1 MRRDNKAYKK
11 YQSKRWKVFRE
22 MYLAEIICRLYVENV
37 IPKKLQWKMAVLE
50 TEKNLYQIKK
60 GD

>member
-1 MRRDNKAYKK
+1 MMK
-11 YQSKRWKVFRE
+11 
-22 MYLAEIICRLYVENV
+22 IICRLYVENV